1 MIEKLSVDREK
12 ALLIGVIRHGI
23 MENIVHEHLDELE
36 LLADTAGAKVIG
48 RITQKVS
55 RINAATFIGKG
66 KAQQVI
72 DQAEL
77 LGANLILFD
86 DELSPAQI
94 KNYHKIARGIKVL
107 DRSGL
112 ILDIFQKHART
123 KEARTQVDLAYL
135 EYLLPRLTRQWT
147 HLERQMGG
155 IGTRAGMGE
164 TQIEVDR
171 RLIRTRIAK
180 LKKELGRIEKER
192 STQGAGRKKEYRVA
206 LVGYTNAGKSTLFNC
221 INRYCVPEEGSIHY
235 AQKNILDLLPHHI
248 SELGIA
254 RTFQNLQNVPY
265 MTLLENVLLGAHKRL
280 SNTDLVRRWFFRKER
295 LREETMALEVMSFL
309 GIDNFEAK
317 FLSGQP
323 YAIQKLVEIARAL
336 ISKPK
341 LILLDE
347 PAAGMNDQETLEIS
361 KIILEIRDVLGITVL
376 LVEHDMNLVMKIS
389 DRICVLDSGKI
400 IALGDPEKVKND
412 PEVIRSYLGDN
423 SHA

>member
-1 MIEKLSVDREK
+1 MNFSGVR
-12 ALLIGVIRHGI
+12 ALDGVTFTVKEGEIFSLIG
-23 MENIVHEHLDELE
+23 
-36 LLADTAGAKVIG
+36 
-48 RITQKVS
+48 
-55 RINAATFIGKG
+55 
-66 KAQQVI
+66 
-72 DQAEL
+72 
-77 LGANLILFD
+77 ANG
-86 DELSPAQI
+86 S
-94 KNYHKIARGIKVL
+94 
-107 DRSGL
+107 
-112 ILDIFQKHART
+112 
-123 KEARTQVDLAYL
+123 
-135 EYLLPRLTRQWT
+135 
-147 HLERQMGG
+147 
-155 IGTRAGMGE
+155 
-164 TQIEVDR
+164 
-171 RLIRTRIAK
+171 
-180 LKKELGRIEKER
+180 
-192 STQGAGRKKEYRVA
+192 
-206 LVGYTNAGKSTLFNC
+206 GKSTLFNC
-221 INRYCVPEEGSIHY
+221 INRYCIPEKGSIHY
-235 AQKNILDLLPHHI
+235 SEKNILDLLPHHI

-400 IALGDPEKVKND
+400 IALGDPEKVKNN